1 MSNIDWE
8 SIKNEYIYTNTSYRK
23 LAEKHGVSFNTLKC
37 TAVKNGWAKQKKKE
51 HHKITTRTQ
60 QKTVEKISNQEVDR
74 ITKILE
80 LTDKLTPKIE
90 KAISQLEKTI
100 VEGKTIPTLVDT
112 YRMRQITQTLKDLK
126 DLAREDNTN
135 DMAKLDEVLSKIEGN
150 I

>member
-1 MSNIDWE
+1 VSNIDWE
-8 SIKNEYIYTNTSYRK
+8 PIKHEYIYTKTSYRK
-23 LAEKHGVSFNTLKC
+23 LAEKHGISFNTLKDA
-37 TAVKNGWAKQKKKE
+37 AVKNGWAKLKKRE
-51 HHKITTRTQ
+51 QHKITTKAQ
-60 QKTVEKISNQEVDR
+60 QKTVEKIVTQEVDR
-74 ITKILE
+74 VSKILE

-100 VEGKTIPTLVDT
+100 VEGKTISSLVDT

-126 DLAREDNTN
+126 DLAKEDNTN